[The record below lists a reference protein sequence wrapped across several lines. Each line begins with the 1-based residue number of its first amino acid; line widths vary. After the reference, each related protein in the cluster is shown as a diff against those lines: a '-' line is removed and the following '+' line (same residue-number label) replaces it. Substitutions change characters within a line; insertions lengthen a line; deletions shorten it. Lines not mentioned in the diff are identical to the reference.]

1 MKLTETLTFIIKTP
15 KIEQK
20 LQNPKLESCD
30 TLTIDY
36 K

>member
-1 MKLTETLTFIIKTP
+1 MKITETLTFIIKTP

-20 LQNPKLESCD
+20 LQKPKLESCE
-30 TLTIDY
+30 TLAIDY

>member
-20 LQNPKLESCD
+20 LQKPKLEGCE
-30 TLTIDY
+30 TLAIDY